1 MSTAARF
8 ETHRPR
14 LLALAHRLLGS
25 RAEAEDVVQDAWLRW
40 NGAAHGEIRDDEAWL
55 VTATTRLALD
65 RLRAVRNART
75 DYVGPWLPE
84 PLQVTLAPDPTELA
98 ERAESVSWALMA
110 LLERLGPDERAAF
123 LLREVFDYG
132 YEAIAPLLGH
142 SEANCRQLVHRA
154 RARLQAGHA
163 RFEVA
168 PERHRRLLE
177 RFMAASQSGDQAA
190 ITALLRTDARL
201 VSDGGGKVTAAL
213 RPLLGAERIARLYWA
228 IARRGAQVE
237 ARVGWVDGEPAIL
250 RFVDGRLHSLTM
262 LVSDGERISD
272 ILTLMNPDKLGAF
285 IGPVLAR
292 HRHP

>member
-1 MSTAARF
+1 MRPAIRF
-8 ETHRPR
+8 ETHRSR

-25 RAEAEDVVQDAWLRW
+25 RAEAEDVVQEAWLRW
-40 NGAAHGEIRDDEAWL
+40 QGAAQKEIRDEEAWL

-84 PLQVTLAPDPTELA
+84 PLQVALAPDPA
-98 ERAESVSWALMA
+98 ERAEQAESVSWALMA

-123 LLREVFDYG
+123 LLKEVFDYG
-132 YEAIAPLLGH
+132 YEAIAALLGH
-142 SEANCRQLVHRA
+142 SQANCRQLVHRA

-163 RFEVA
+163 RFEVPA
-168 PERHRRLLE
+168 ERHRRLLE
-177 RFMAASQSGDQAA
+177 TFMAASQSGDQAA
-190 ITALLRTDARL
+190 IAALLRADARL

-250 RFVDGRLHSLTM
+250 RLVDGRLHSLTM

-272 ILTLMNPDKLGAF
+272 ILTLMNPDKLAAVAVQAGY
-285 IGPVLAR
+285 P
-292 HRHP
+292 

>member
-1 MSTAARF
+1 MRPTIRF
-8 ETHRPR
+8 EAHRSR

-25 RAEAEDVVQDAWLRW
+25 RAEAEDVVQEAWLRW
-40 NGAAHGEIRDDEAWL
+40 QGAAQKEIRDEEAWL

-84 PLQVTLAPDPTELA
+84 PLQVALAPDPA
-98 ERAESVSWALMA
+98 ERAEQAESVSWALMA

-123 LLREVFDYG
+123 LLKEVFDYD
-132 YEAIAPLLGH
+132 YEAIAALLGH
-142 SEANCRQLVHRA
+142 SQANCRQLVHRA
-154 RARLQAGHA
+154 RARLQAGRA
-163 RFEVA
+163 RFEVPA
-168 PERHRRLLE
+168 ERHRRLLE
-177 RFMAASQSGDQAA
+177 TFMAASQSGDQAA
-190 ITALLRTDARL
+190 IAALLRADARL

-250 RFVDGRLHSLTM
+250 RVVDGRLHSLTM

-272 ILTLMNPDKLGAF
+272 ILTLMNPDKLAAVAVQAGRA
-285 IGPVLAR
+285 
-292 HRHP
+292 

>member
-1 MSTAARF
+1 MRPAIRF
-8 ETHRPR
+8 ETHRAR

-25 RAEAEDVVQDAWLRW
+25 RAEAEDVVQEAWLRW
-40 NGAAHGEIRDDEAWL
+40 QGVAQEEIRDEEAWL

-84 PLQVTLAPDPTELA
+84 PLQVALAPDPA
-98 ERAESVSWALMA
+98 ERAEQAESVSWALMA

-123 LLREVFDYG
+123 LLTEVFDYD
-132 YEAIAPLLGH
+132 YEAIAALLGH
-142 SEANCRQLVHRA
+142 SQSNCRQLVHRA
-154 RARLQAGHA
+154 RARLQAGRA
-163 RFEVA
+163 RFEVPA
-168 PERHRRLLE
+168 ERHRRLLE
-177 RFMAASQSGDQAA
+177 TFMAASQSGDQAA
-190 ITALLRTDARL
+190 IAALLRADARL

-250 RFVDGRLHSLTM
+250 RVVDGRLHSLTM

-272 ILTLMNPDKLGAF
+272 ILTLMNPDKLAAVAVQAGRA
-285 IGPVLAR
+285 
-292 HRHP
+292 

>member
-1 MSTAARF
+1 MRPAIRF

-25 RAEAEDVVQDAWLRW
+25 RAEAEDVVQEAWLRW
-40 NGAAHGEIRDDEAWL
+40 QGAAQEEIRDEEAWL

-84 PLQVTLAPDPTELA
+84 PLQVALAPDPA
-98 ERAESVSWALMA
+98 ERAEQAESVSWALMA

-123 LLREVFDYG
+123 LLKEVFDYD
-132 YEAIAPLLGH
+132 YEAIAALLGH
-142 SEANCRQLVHRA
+142 SQANCRQLVHRA
-154 RARLQAGHA
+154 RARLQAGRA
-163 RFEVA
+163 RFEVPA
-168 PERHRRLLE
+168 ERHRRLLE
-177 RFMAASQSGDQAA
+177 TFMAASQSGDQAA
-190 ITALLRTDARL
+190 IAALLRADARL

-213 RPLLGAERIARLYWA
+213 CPLLGAERIARLYWA
-228 IARRGAQVE
+228 IARRGAQAE
-237 ARVGWVDGEPAIL
+237 ARVGGVDGEPAIL

-272 ILTLMNPDKLGAF
+272 ILTLMNPDKLAAVAVQAGS
-285 IGPVLAR
+285 P
-292 HRHP
+292 

>member
-1 MSTAARF
+1 MRPAIRF
-8 ETHRPR
+8 ETHRSR

-25 RAEAEDVVQDAWLRW
+25 RAEAEDVVQEAWLRW
-40 NGAAHGEIRDDEAWL
+40 QGAAQEEIRDEEAWL
-55 VTATTRLALD
+55 ITATTRLALD

-84 PLQVTLAPDPTELA
+84 PLQVALAPDPA
-98 ERAESVSWALMA
+98 ERAEQAESVSWALMA

-123 LLREVFDYG
+123 LLKEVFDYG
-132 YEAIAPLLGH
+132 YEAIAALLGH
-142 SEANCRQLVHRA
+142 SQANCRQLVHRA

-163 RFEVA
+163 RFEVPA
-168 PERHRRLLE
+168 ERHRRLLE
-177 RFMAASQSGDQAA
+177 KFMAASQSGDQAA
-190 ITALLRTDARL
+190 IAALLRADARL

-250 RFVDGRLHSLTM
+250 RLVDGRLHSLTM

-272 ILTLMNPDKLGAF
+272 ILTLMNPDKLAAVAVQAGR
-285 IGPVLAR
+285 P
-292 HRHP
+292 

>member
-1 MSTAARF
+1 MRPAIRF
-8 ETHRPR
+8 ETHRSR
-14 LLALAHRLLGS
+14 LFALAHRLLGS
-25 RAEAEDVVQDAWLRW
+25 RAEAEDVVQEAWLRW
-40 NGAAHGEIRDDEAWL
+40 QGAAQEEIRDEEAWL

-84 PLQVTLAPDPTELA
+84 PLQVALAPDPA
-98 ERAESVSWALMA
+98 ERAEQAESVSWALMA

-123 LLREVFDYG
+123 LLKEVFDYD
-132 YEAIAPLLGH
+132 YEAIAALLGH
-142 SEANCRQLVHRA
+142 SQANCRQLVHRA

-163 RFEVA
+163 RFEVPA
-168 PERHRRLLE
+168 ERHRRLLE
-177 RFMAASQSGDQAA
+177 KFMAASQSGDQAA
-190 ITALLRTDARL
+190 IAALLRADARL

-250 RFVDGRLHSLTM
+250 RFADGRLHSLTM

-272 ILTLMNPDKLGAF
+272 ILTLMNPDKLAAVAVQAGR
-285 IGPVLAR
+285 P
-292 HRHP
+292 